1 MSKRIGIEVSLG
13 VSEAVKLAN
22 VDCIAAYPITP
33 QTHIVEHLSEIVAN
47 GELDAEFIPVESE
60 HSAMSVCCG
69 CSAAGA
75 RTYTAT
81 SSQGLAL
88 MNEIVFIVPSLR
100 LPIVMTVADR
110 SLSGPISIWNDH
122 TDVMSVRDCG
132 WIQFFVEN
140 GQEAFDAHLQA
151 FKIAE
156 DKRVLLPVMVH
167 MDGFIL
173 THMIEPIE
181 FLEKEEVNK
190 FLLDRYYPEI
200 QLNPEKP
207 VTMGPVG
214 IPEIY
219 TEAKKA
225 HDHVLQNSKQVIL
238 EVWKEFGDIFGRYF
252 NPVETYKIEDA
263 EIVVLTMGSYGETAT
278 VAIDE
283 LRKEGEKAGLIKLR
297 LWRPFPFEEFL
308 NSVSHVK
315 GIGVVDRAITFG
327 TSGGPVGIEI
337 KNALYDI
344 NDKPVVTD
352 FIAGLAGRDVKIDDF
367 KYIYFQTKEAVKKGK
382 SLPYQFIGVRG

>member
-1 MSKRIGIEVSLG
+1 MAKRVGIEVSLA

-47 GELDAEFIPVESE
+47 GEVDAEFIPVESE

-122 TDVMSVRDCG
+122 TDAMSVRDCG

-140 GQEAFDAHLQA
+140 GQEAFDAHLTA

-181 FLEKEEVNK
+181 FLEQSDVDTFLNNK
-190 FLLDRYYPEI
+190 YEPVI

-207 VTMGPVG
+207 VTMGAVG

-225 HDHVLQNSKQVIL
+225 HDVTLHNSKEVIL
-238 EVWKEFGDIFGRYF
+238 EVWDEFASKFGRKF
-252 NPVETYKIEDA
+252 SPVETYKTDDA
-263 EIVVLTMGSYGETAT
+263 DIVLLTMGSYGETAQI
-278 VAIDE
+278 AIDE

-297 LWRPFPFEEFL
+297 LWRPFPLEEFT
-308 NSVSHVK
+308 NAVSHLK
-315 GIGVVDRAITFG
+315 GIGVVDRAVTYG
-327 TSGGPVGIEI
+327 TTGGPLGIEI
-337 KNALYDI
+337 RNALYD
-344 NDKPVVTD
+344 NDKKIVVSD
-352 FIAGLAGRDVKIDDF
+352 FIAGLAGRDVTINDF
-367 KYIYFQTKEAVKKGK
+367 KYMFFKTKEAVSKGK
-382 SLPYQFIGVRG
+382 ALPYQFIGVRG

>member
-1 MSKRIGIEVSLG
+1 MSKRVGIEVSLG

-47 GELDAEFIPVESE
+47 SELDAEFIPVESE

-69 CSAAGA
+69 CSATGA

-140 GQEAFDAHLQA
+140 GQEAFDAHIQA

-156 DKRVLLPVMVH
+156 DKRVLLPIMIH

-181 FLEKEEVNK
+181 FLDQSEVNN
-190 FLLDRYYPEI
+190 FLPDRYYPSL
-200 QLNPEKP
+200 QLNPENP
-207 VTMGPVG
+207 VSMGVVG

-219 TEAKKA
+219 TESKKV
-225 HDHVLQNSKQVIL
+225 HDYTLQKSKQVIL
-238 EVWKEFGDIFGRYF
+238 EVWKEFGDKFGRYF
-252 NPVETYKIEDA
+252 NPVETYKTDDA
-263 EIVVLTMGSYGETAT
+263 EVVLLTMGSYGETAML
-278 VAIDE
+278 AIDE
-283 LRKEGEKAGLIKLR
+283 LRKSGEKAGLIKLR
-297 LWRPFPFEEFL
+297 LWRPFPFEEFIHE
-308 NSVSHVK
+308 VSHVK
-315 GIGVVDRAITFG
+315 GIGVVDRAITYG
-327 TSGGPVGIEI
+327 TTGGPVGIEI
-337 KNALYDI
+337 RNALYDLPERI
-344 NDKPVVTD
+344 VVTD
-352 FIAGLAGRDVKIDDF
+352 FIAGLAGRDVTISDF
-367 KYIYFQTKEAVKKGK
+367 KNIYFQTKEAVKKGK
-382 SLPYQFIGVRG
+382 ALPYQFIGVRG

>member
-1 MSKRIGIEVSLG
+1 MSKRVGIEVSLG

-33 QTHIVEHLSEIVAN
+33 QTHIVEHLSEIVAD
-47 GELDAEFIPVESE
+47 GDLDAEFIPVESE

-88 MNEIVFIVPSLR
+88 MSEIVYIVPSLR

-156 DKRVLLPVMVH
+156 NKNVLLPVMVH

-181 FLEKEEVNK
+181 FLNQEEVNK
-190 FLLDRYYPEI
+190 FLSPDFEPAL

-219 TEAKKA
+219 TEAKKC
-225 HDHVLQNSKQVIL
+225 HDAVLHDSKNAIL

-252 NPVETYKIEDA
+252 NPVETYKTDDA
-263 EIVVLTMGSYGETAT
+263 DVVLITMGSYSETAT
-278 VAIDE
+278 LAIDE
-283 LRKEGEKAGLIKLR
+283 LRKEGEKAGLVKIR
-297 LWRPFPFEEFL
+297 LWRPFPFDEFL
-308 NSVSHVK
+308 KSVENVK
-315 GIGVVDRAITFG
+315 GVGVVDRAVTYG
-327 TSGGPVGIEI
+327 TSGGPVGIEVR
-337 KNALYDI
+337 NALYDVSQ
-344 NDKPVVTD
+344 KPVVTD
-352 FIAGLAGRDVKIDDF
+352 FIAGLAGRDVKISDF
-367 KYIYFQTKEAVKKGK
+367 KYMYHQTKEAVKKGK
-382 SLPYQFIGVRG
+382 ALPYQFIGVRG

>member
-1 MSKRIGIEVSLG
+1 MSKRVGIEVSLG
-13 VSEAVKLAN
+13 VSEAVKLTN
-22 VDCIAAYPITP
+22 TDCIAAYPITP

-88 MNEIVFIVPSLR
+88 MSEIVYIVPSLR

-140 GQEAFDAHLQA
+140 GQEAFDAHIQA
-151 FKIAE
+151 FKITE
-156 DKRVLLPVMVH
+156 DKRVLLPLMVH

-181 FLEKEEVNK
+181 FLEQNEVDK
-190 FLLDRYYPEI
+190 FLNKNYEPLM

-207 VTMGPVG
+207 VSMGPVG

-219 TEAKKA
+219 TEAKKS
-225 HDHVLQNSKQVIL
+225 HDELLQDSKKVIL
-238 EVWKEFGDIFGRYF
+238 EVWKEYGDMFGRYF
-252 NPVETYKIEDA
+252 KPVETYKNEDA
-263 EIVVLTMGSYGETAT
+263 EIVLVTMGSYSETAT
-278 VAIDE
+278 LAINE
-283 LRKEGEKAGLIKLR
+283 LRKEGEKAGLVKLR

-308 NSVSHVK
+308 NSVQGVK
-315 GIGVVDRAITFG
+315 GVGVVDRAVTYG

-337 KNALYDI
+337 KNALYDMD
-344 NDKPVVTD
+344 NKPVVSD
-352 FIAGLAGRDVKIDDF
+352 FIAGLAGRDVTINDF
-367 KYIYFQTKEAVKKGK
+367 KNMYYQTKEAVKKGR

>member
-1 MSKRIGIEVSLG
+1 MSKRVGIEVSLG

-22 VDCIAAYPITP
+22 ADCIAAYPITP

-69 CSAAGA
+69 CSATGA

-110 SLSGPISIWNDH
+110 SISGPISIWNDH
-122 TDVMSVRDCG
+122 TDAMSVRDCG

-181 FLEKEEVNK
+181 FLEKNEVER
-190 FLLDRYYPEI
+190 FLSDKYEPAI

-214 IPEIY
+214 IPEVY
-219 TEAKKA
+219 TEAKKVQ
-225 HDHVLQNSKQVIL
+225 DYVLHQSKKVIL
-238 EVWKEFGDIFGRYF
+238 EVWKEFGDMFGRYF
-252 NPVETYKIEDA
+252 NPVETYKVDDA
-263 EIVVLTMGSYGETAT
+263 EVVLLTMGSYGETASLA
-278 VAIDE
+278 VDE
-283 LRKEGEKAGLIKLR
+283 LRKEGKKAGLIKLR
-297 LWRPFPFEEFL
+297 LWRPFPFEEFF
-308 NSVSHVK
+308 STISHIK
-315 GIGVVDRAITFG
+315 GIGVVDRAITYG
-327 TSGGPVGIEI
+327 TTGGPVAIEI
-337 KNALYDI
+337 RNVLYDVE
-344 NDKPVVTD
+344 NKPVVTD
-352 FIAGLAGRDVKIDDF
+352 FIAGLAGRDVTINDF
-367 KYIYFQTKEAVKKGK
+367 KYMYEQTEKAVNTGK
-382 SLPYQFIGVRG
+382 ALPYQFIGVRE

>member
-1 MSKRIGIEVSLG
+1 MSKRVGIEVSLG
-13 VSEAVKLAN
+13 VSEAVKLCNAD
-22 VDCIAAYPITP
+22 VVAAYPITP
-33 QTHIVEHLSEIVAN
+33 QTHIVEHLSEIIAN

-69 CSAAGA
+69 SSATGA

-88 MNEIVFIVPSLR
+88 MSEIVFIASSMR

-122 TDVMSVRDCG
+122 TDAMSIRDCG
-132 WIQFFVEN
+132 WIQIFTEN
-140 GQEAFDAHLQA
+140 GQEAFDAHIMA

-156 DKRVLLPVMVH
+156 DHRVLLPVMVH
-167 MDGFIL
+167 MDGFVL

-181 FLEKEEVNK
+181 FLSQTEVDS
-190 FLLDRYYPEI
+190 FLPEFKPALS
-200 QLNPEKP
+200 LNPEKP

-219 TEAKKA
+219 TEVKKA
-225 HDHVLQNSKQVIL
+225 QDVALQNSKPVIL
-238 EVWKEFGDIFGRYF
+238 EVWKEFGDKFGRYF
-252 NPVETYKIEDA
+252 NPVETYKIDDA
-263 EIVVLTMGSYGETAT
+263 EIALLTMGSFGEPAMLA
-278 VAIDE
+278 VDE

-308 NSVSHVK
+308 RAAENLK
-315 GIGVVDRAITFG
+315 GIAVVDRAITYG
-327 TSGGPVGIEI
+327 TSGGPVAIEV
-337 KNALYDI
+337 KSALYEKQ
-344 NDKPVVTD
+344 DKIVVND
-352 FIAGLAGRDVKIDDF
+352 FIAGLAGRDVRINQF
-367 KYIYFQTKEAVKKGK
+367 KQMYYETKEAVKNGK
-382 SLPYQFIGVRG
+382 PNQYKFVGVRG

>member
-1 MSKRIGIEVSLG
+1 MPKTLAITGAA
-13 VSEAVKLAN
+13 AVAHAMRQIN
-22 VDCIAAYPITP
+22 PDVVAAYPITP

-47 GELDAEFIPVESE
+47 GEVDAEFIPVESE

-122 TDVMSVRDCG
+122 TDAMSVRDCG

-140 GQEAFDAHLQA
+140 GQEAFDAHLTA

-181 FLEKEEVNK
+181 FLEQKEVDK
-190 FLLDRYYPEI
+190 FLNDKYEPAI

-207 VTMGPVG
+207 VTMGAVG

-225 HDHVLQNSKQVIL
+225 HDVALHNSKDVII
-238 EVWKEFGDIFGRYF
+238 EVWNEFAEIFGRKF
-252 NPVETYKIEDA
+252 NPVETYKAEDA
-263 EIVVLTMGSYGETAT
+263 EVVLITMGSYGETAKI
-278 VAIDE
+278 AIDE

-297 LWRPFPFEEFL
+297 LWRPFPEEEFV
-308 NSVSHVK
+308 NIVKGFK
-315 GIGVVDRAITFG
+315 GIGVVDRAITYG
-327 TSGGPVGIEI
+327 TTGGPLAIEVR
-337 KNALYDI
+337 NVLYDVE
-344 NDKPVVTD
+344 NKPVVTD
-352 FIAGLAGRDVKIDDF
+352 FIAGLAGRDVTINDF
-367 KYIYFQTKEAVKKGK
+367 KYMYAQTKEAVKQGK
-382 SLPYQFIGVRG
+382 ALPYQFIGVRG

>member
-1 MSKRIGIEVSLG
+1 MAKRVGIEVSLG

-33 QTHIVEHLSEIVAN
+33 QTHIVEHLSEIVAD

-88 MNEIVFIVPSLR
+88 MNEIVNIVPSLR
-100 LPIVMTVADR
+100 LPIVMTTADR

-122 TDVMSVRDCG
+122 TDAMSIRDCG
-132 WIQFFVEN
+132 WIQYFVEN

-156 DKRVLLPVMVH
+156 NKDVLLPVMVH

-181 FLEKEEVNK
+181 FLEQNEVEK
-190 FLLDRYYPEI
+190 FLNLNYEPQI

-207 VTMGPVG
+207 VTMGAVG

-219 TEAKKA
+219 TEAKKVN
-225 HDHVLQNSKQVIL
+225 DFVLQESKKVIL
-238 EVWKEFGDIFGRYF
+238 DVWKEFGDLFGRYF
-252 NPVETYKIEDA
+252 NPVETYKSEDA
-263 EIVVLTMGSYGETAT
+263 DILIFVMGSYGETAKL
-278 VAIDE
+278 AIDE

-308 NSVSHVK
+308 DATSNCK
-315 GIGVVDRAITFG
+315 GIGVVDRAVTYG
-327 TSGGPVGIEI
+327 TAGGPVGIEI
-337 KNALYDI
+337 RSALYEI
-344 NDKPVVTD
+344 EDKPVVTD
-352 FIAGLAGRDVKIDDF
+352 FIAGLAGRDVTINDF
-367 KYIYFQTKEAVKKGK
+367 KYIYFQTKEAVNKGK

>member
-297 LWRPFPFEEFL
+297 LWRPFPFEEFPP
-308 NSVSHVK
+308 HK
-315 GIGVVDRAITFG
+315 
-327 TSGGPVGIEI
+327 
-337 KNALYDI
+337 
-344 NDKPVVTD
+344 
-352 FIAGLAGRDVKIDDF
+352 
-367 KYIYFQTKEAVKKGK
+367 
-382 SLPYQFIGVRG
+382 

>member
-1 MSKRIGIEVSLG
+1 MSKRVGIEVSLA

-47 GELDAEFIPVESE
+47 GEVDAEFIPVESE

-122 TDVMSVRDCG
+122 TDAMSVRDCG

-140 GQEAFDAHLQA
+140 GQEAFDAHLTA

-156 DKRVLLPVMVH
+156 DKRVLLPIMVH

-181 FLEKEEVNK
+181 FLDQNEVDK
-190 FLLDRYYPEI
+190 FLNDKYEPVL

-214 IPEIY
+214 IPEVY
-219 TEAKKA
+219 TEAKKVN
-225 HDHVLQNSKQVIL
+225 DVVLHNSKEVIL
-238 EVWKEFGDIFGRYF
+238 EVWDEFANIYGRRF
-252 NPVETYKIEDA
+252 KPIETYKTDDA
-263 EIVVLTMGSYGETAT
+263 EIVLLTMGSYGETAQI
-278 VAIDE
+278 AIDE

-297 LWRPFPFEEFL
+297 LWRPFPIDEFIEAI
-308 NSVSHVK
+308 SHLK
-315 GIGVVDRAITFG
+315 GIGIVDRAITYG
-327 TSGGPVGIEI
+327 TTGGPVGIEI
-337 KNALYDI
+337 RNILYDL
-344 NDKPVVTD
+344 DKKPVVTD
-352 FIAGLAGRDVKIDDF
+352 FIAGLAGRDVTINDF
-367 KYIYFQTKEAVKKGK
+367 KYMYAQTKEAVKKGK
-382 SLPYQFIGVRG
+382 ALPYQFIGVRG

>member
-1 MSKRIGIEVSLG
+1 MSKRVGIEVSLG

-33 QTHIVEHLSEIVAN
+33 QTHIVEHLSEIVAD

-69 CSAAGA
+69 CSATGA

-88 MNEIVFIVPSLR
+88 MSEIVYIVPSLR

-122 TDVMSVRDCG
+122 TDAMSVRDSG

-181 FLEKEEVNK
+181 FLDKAEVNK
-190 FLLDRYYPEI
+190 FLSSDYEPAI
-200 QLNPEKP
+200 QLNPDKP
-207 VTMGPVG
+207 VSMGPVG

-225 HDHVLQNSKQVIL
+225 NDEILHNSKEIIL
-238 EVWKEFGDIFGRYF
+238 NVWKEFGDIFGRYF
-252 NPVETYKIEDA
+252 NPVETYKTDDA
-263 EIVVLTMGSYGETAT
+263 EIVLLTMGSYSETAT

-308 NSVSHVK
+308 NAVENIK
-315 GIGVVDRAITFG
+315 GIGVVDRAVTYG
-327 TSGGPVGIEI
+327 TSGGPVCMEI
-337 KNALYDI
+337 RNALYNMDK
-344 NDKPVVTD
+344 KPVVTD
-352 FIAGLAGRDVKIDDF
+352 FIAGLAGRDVKINDF
-367 KYIYFQTKEAVKKGK
+367 KYMYHKTKEAVKKGK

>member
-1 MSKRIGIEVSLG
+1 MSKRIGIEVSLA

-47 GELDAEFIPVESE
+47 GEVDAEFIPVESE

-122 TDVMSVRDCG
+122 TDAMSVRDCG

-140 GQEAFDAHLQA
+140 GQEAFDAHLTA

-181 FLEKEEVNK
+181 FLEQKEVDK
-190 FLLDRYYPEI
+190 FLNDKYEPAI

-207 VTMGPVG
+207 VTMGAVG

-225 HDHVLQNSKQVIL
+225 HDVALHNSKDVII
-238 EVWKEFGDIFGRYF
+238 EVWNEFAEIFGRKF
-252 NPVETYKIEDA
+252 NPVETYKAEDA
-263 EIVVLTMGSYGETAT
+263 EVVLITMGSYGETAKI
-278 VAIDE
+278 AIDE

-297 LWRPFPFEEFL
+297 LWRPFPEEEFV
-308 NSVSHVK
+308 NIVKGFK
-315 GIGVVDRAITFG
+315 GIGVVDRAITYG
-327 TSGGPVGIEI
+327 TTGGPLAIEVR
-337 KNALYDI
+337 NVLYDVE
-344 NDKPVVTD
+344 NKPVVTD
-352 FIAGLAGRDVKIDDF
+352 FIAGLAGRDVTINDF
-367 KYIYFQTKEAVKKGK
+367 KYMYAQTKEAVKQGK
-382 SLPYQFIGVRG
+382 ALPYQFIGVRG

>member
-1 MSKRIGIEVSLG
+1 MAKRVGIEVSLG

-33 QTHIVEHLSEIVAN
+33 QTHIVEHLSEIVAD
-47 GELDAEFIPVESE
+47 GLLDAEFIPVESE

-88 MNEIVFIVPSLR
+88 MNEIVNIVPSLR
-100 LPIVMTVADR
+100 LPIVMTTADR

-122 TDVMSVRDCG
+122 TDAMSIRDCG
-132 WIQFFVEN
+132 WIQYFVEN

-156 DKRVLLPVMVH
+156 NKNVLLPVMVH

-181 FLEKEEVNK
+181 FLNQSEVDK
-190 FLLDRYYPEI
+190 FLNPDYKPAI

-207 VTMGPVG
+207 VSMGVVG

-219 TEAKKA
+219 TEAKKSN
-225 HDHVLQNSKQVIL
+225 DQILQDSKKIIL
-238 EVWKEFGDIFGRYF
+238 DVWKEFGDIFGRYF
-252 NPVETYKIEDA
+252 NPVETYKTDDA
-263 EIVVLTMGSYGETAT
+263 EVLLLVMGSYGETAKL
-278 VAIDE
+278 AIDE
-283 LRKEGEKAGLIKLR
+283 LRKEGEKAGLVKIR

-308 NSVSHVK
+308 KSVENCK
-315 GIGVVDRAITFG
+315 GIGVVDRAVTYG

-337 KNALYDI
+337 KNALYDTQ
-344 NDKPVVTD
+344 NKPVVTD
-352 FIAGLAGRDVKIDDF
+352 FIAGLAGRDVKIADF
-367 KYIYFQTKEAVKKGK
+367 KYMYHQTKDAVKKGS

>member
-1 MSKRIGIEVSLG
+1 MSKRVGIEVSLS

-47 GELDAEFIPVESE
+47 GEVDAEFIPVESE

-122 TDVMSVRDCG
+122 TDAMSVRDCG

-140 GQEAFDAHLQA
+140 GQEAFDAHLTA

-181 FLEKEEVNK
+181 FLEQDEVDK
-190 FLLDRYYPEI
+190 FLSKNYTPAI

-207 VTMGPVG
+207 VTMGAVG

-225 HDHVLQNSKQVIL
+225 HDVVLHESKKVII
-238 EVWKEFGDIFGRYF
+238 EVWNEFAELFGRRF
-252 NPVETYKIEDA
+252 KPVETYKMEDA
-263 EIVVLTMGSYGETAT
+263 EIALLTMGSYGETAQI
-278 VAIDE
+278 AIDE

-297 LWRPFPFEEFL
+297 LWRPFPLEEFL
-308 NSVSHVK
+308 DTVSNVK
-315 GIGVVDRAITFG
+315 GVGVVDRAITYG
-327 TSGGPVGIEI
+327 TTGGPLAIEI
-337 KNALYDI
+337 RNALYDVEPR
-344 NDKPVVTD
+344 KVVTD
-352 FIAGLAGRDVKIDDF
+352 FIAGLAGRDVTINDF
-367 KYIYFQTKEAVKKGK
+367 KYMYQKTKEAVKSGK
-382 SLPYQFIGVRG
+382 ALPYQFIGVRG